1 MLHGGETF
9 EWQYVDPATWLASM
23 VSRSPVLQDM
33 FASAWQRSP
42 SSSERPWRLVL
53 GFDEFSPGN
62 KLQVQNRRKC
72 MVLSFS
78 FLELGQEA
86 LSSGRG
92 WFTCVVL
99 RSTFIAKIVGGWGCC
114 LRRFLE
120 RQLLGPNGLA
130 ASGCPMTIG
139 GRDVLLFGKVSN
151 LLSDG
156 DGLRQALDWKG
167 ASSLKPCFKHFN
179 VYKKACGCTDRVTT
193 FASSLP
199 ANVGLQAAL
208 PLASLCISFHT
219 VRGFDPLSK
228 LIGRA
233 FRHGKRHKLTVC
245 QNLSASVRSVF
256 DFPLGWVGL
265 FATLSKFTLGSRLGH
280 MHRTRPGHEY
290 NHMTVHTICASKCR
304 APTWPTGRRGLSRYR
319 RTKLHPFG
327 HGHRRSCDITSRC
340 SRQPRP
346 ELSTAR
352 CRLHVM
358 ASLRVF

>member
-1 MLHGGETF
+1 MAAASSSKRPRLGHARDLIVDGLHVGGVSLVGLQSLLSRLGTNVSANSVKSVNHEVFERYSIKEELVLVDGQTF

-23 VSRSPVLQDM
+23 VGRSPVLQDM

-99 RSTFIAKIVGGWGCC
+99 RSTVIAKIAGGWGCC

-139 GRDVLLFGKVSN
+139 GRDILLFGKVSN

-179 VYKKACGCTDRVTT
+179 VYKKAFVCTDRVTT

-199 ANVGLQAAL
+199 ANVHRVTSCLTVGIVVHLVSHGSLIRSAVKANWAGLPAWQAAQVDRL
-208 PLASLCISFHT
+208 PTCI
-219 VRGFDPLSK
+219 R
-228 LIGRA
+228 
-233 FRHGKRHKLTVC
+233 
-245 QNLSASVRSVF
+245 
-256 DFPLGWVGL
+256 
-265 FATLSKFTLGSRLGH
+265 
-280 MHRTRPGHEY
+280 
-290 NHMTVHTICASKCR
+290 KC
-304 APTWPTGRRGLSRYR
+304 
-319 RTKLHPFG
+319 
-327 HGHRRSCDITSRC
+327 
-340 SRQPRP
+340 
-346 ELSTAR
+346 
-352 CRLHVM
+352 
-358 ASLRVF
+358 